1 MDLDL
6 QNKLKSYQ
14 NLLNKWQPKINLI
27 SSTTLESAGER
38 HFEDSLQISDL
49 IPEGTKTLFD
59 LGSGGGFPGLVLAMA
74 RPDINVHL
82 VESDQKKCSFLKT
95 VSRETQTSATIHN
108 CRIEDVSHE
117 TIPDV
122 IVARA
127 LASLPKLFD
136 YCRPWI
142 EANPDL
148 MLIFPKGA
156 KADEEMAEL
165 SQNWRFESCTHDS
178 KTDENAKICV
188 FSRACQGLAN
198 CE

>member
-74 RPDINVHL
+74 RPEIAVHL

-95 VSRETQTSATIHN
+95 VSRETQTPATIHN

-188 FSRACQGLAN
+188 FSKACQGLAN